1 MTGSNRQ
8 AVIIALVAA
17 LAALAVS
24 GFVVWQYVQRQD
36 AVNNGGPGLSFV
48 PQKQVG
54 APYSLV
60 GSSGERVDSSAFAG
74 EYQLIYFG
82 YTFCPDICPTELLVM
97 GQAVQTVAAAD
108 PDVAARIQP
117 IFITVDPERD
127 TPALMG
133 EYVANFHDRMIGL
146 TGSPEAIAK
155 VAHDFRVY
163 SAKVEGDDP
172 ENYLMDHS
180 SFLYLVGPDDTL
192 TAMLRTN
199 GDPDAV
205 AAELL
210 RLIEG

>member
-1 MTGSNRQ
+1 MTGSKRQ
-8 AVIIALVAA
+8 AVIIALIAA

-36 AVNNGGPGLSFV
+36 AVNNGGAGLSFV

-54 APYSLV
+54 APYSLT
-60 GSSGERVDSSAFAG
+60 GSSGERIDSSAFAG
-74 EYQLIYFG
+74 DYQLIYFG

-108 PDVAARIQP
+108 PDAAARIQP

-133 EYVANFHDRMIGL
+133 EYVVNFHDRMIGL
-146 TGSPEAIAK
+146 TGSPESIAK

-163 SAKVEGDDP
+163 YAKVEGDDP

-199 GDPDAV
+199 NDPDAV
-205 AAELL
+205 ARELL
-210 RLIEG
+210 KLVGG